1 MKKRSS
7 LAIAERKSFRLEQ
20 VLAEGL
26 EFVVFPGSM
35 KPLAPCSMP
44 KPGCLGLSAAGKW
57 SFKGLLT
64 I

>member
-7 LAIAERKSFRLEQ
+7 LTIAERKSFRLEQ

-35 KPLAPCSMP
+35 KP
-44 KPGCLGLSAAGKW
+44 
-57 SFKGLLT
+57 
-64 I
+64 